1 MRALVHAGEEGY
13 RTLTSG
19 SPAYHFPHSQDG
31 LGTNTRD
38 YVTVVVV
45 EWTPQ
50 SPRGTPV
57 YSFSISPLLES
68 PLYSKTILHHFRF

>member
-13 RTLTSG
+13 RILTSG
-19 SPAYHFPHSQDG
+19 SPAYHFPQSQAG

-45 EWTPQ
+45 E
-50 SPRGTPV
+50 
-57 YSFSISPLLES
+57 
-68 PLYSKTILHHFRF
+68 